1 MTQTWPAADAFRGR
15 DVLVTGGV
23 GFMGLNLVTAL
34 LEVGAQVRILGR
46 SWPPSSGMLADLLH
60 EVRFV
65 KGDIRDETAVDE
77 AVEGCAF
84 LFNLAGK
91 AGPTASNAAPFEDL
105 DVNGRGQLVI
115 LEACRRLAPQ
125 ATVVF
130 PSSRLVYAPTDR
142 LPVDES
148 AATGPLSVYGVH
160 KLAAEQYHRIYARL
174 YGLKTVI
181 LRITNPYGRFQR
193 AEQNRYG
200 IINWFIHL
208 AVHDEALPVFGDGR
222 QLRDYVHV
230 QDVVR
235 AFLLAGSSPKA
246 VGKTLNVGG
255 GHPVTFHRMAEMVV
269 HAASRGHIKSVP
281 WPAEA
286 AKVETGD
293 FSADIRAIDA
303 LLGWRPAIGLE
314 EGITDVVRQYERADE
329 RFENWSAAISG

>member
-1 MTQTWPAADAFRGR
+1 MEQMDAYRGR
-15 DVLVTGGV
+15 EVLVTGGL

-34 LEVGAQVRILGR
+34 IDIGAKVRILSH
-46 SWPPSSGMLADLLH
+46 SWPPSSGPLTDLLQD
-60 EVRFV
+60 VRFI

-77 AVEGCAF
+77 AVEGCGF
-84 LFNLAGK
+84 VFNLAGK

-105 DVNGRGQLVI
+105 DVNGRGQLVL
-115 LEACRRLAPQ
+115 LEACRRLAPK
-125 ATVVF
+125 ATIVF

-160 KLAAEQYHRIYARL
+160 KLAAEHYHRIYERL

-193 AEQNRYG
+193 PEQNRYG

-208 AVHDEALPVFGDGR
+208 AVHDEALPVFGEGQ

-235 AFLLAGSSPKA
+235 AYLLTGSSERA
-246 VGKTLNVGG
+246 VGETLNVGG
-255 GHPVTFHRMAEMVV
+255 GQPVTFRRMAEMIV
-269 HAASRGHIKSVP
+269 HAAKRGHIKSVP
-281 WPAEA
+281 WPADA

-293 FSADIRAIDA
+293 FAADISRVESLI
-303 LLGWRPAIGLE
+303 GWRPSIGLE
-314 EGITDVVRQYERADE
+314 EGIIDVVRQYERADE
-329 RFENWSAAISG
+329 RFENWSEAISR